1 MNIVENSNIENLTT
15 FEQKGDNIPS
25 VEQGASPVETVQPVL
40 ENKDY
45 TNLEQGSPVSSQPLS
60 DEPKLPKS
68 ETPPTDLSNLDSS
81 SGQDWA
87 NAIRDKSRIAETF

>member
-15 FEQKGDNIPS
+15 FEQEGQNIPS
-25 VEQGASPVETVQPVL
+25 VEQGVSPVETVQPVL

-45 TNLEQGSPVSSQPLS
+45 TTLEKDSVKLVQPSNQAIIPITEKPLTAIS
-60 DEPKLPKS
+60 DIDP
-68 ETPPTDLSNLDSS
+68 S

-87 NAIRDKSRIAETF
+87 NAIRDKSQIAQTF